1 MNAFSFCIYGQNEYY
16 YNGLLENIKL
26 IKEYYPDYLI
36 YIYVGNDSRMDL
48 INDMVNLYHKIVWRY
63 TNETGA
69 INMVYRFFAI
79 DDLKIKTVHVRD
91 ADSRVHER
99 DRWAIDTFMKSD
111 VLAYTIRDNV
121 VHDVRMMGG
130 LWGCRKLSFS
140 IQSLFQMYRFPLLE
154 SENQFGYDQQFLSKF
169 LYPYLIHSFMVFT
182 NYCTL
187 SDLEKIVP
195 FPDTLRKDTFCGAP
209 E

>member
-154 SENQFGYDQQFLSKF
+154 SVNQFGYDQQFLSKF

-187 SDLEKIVP
+187 SDLEQIVP

>member
-1 MNAFSFCIYGQNEYY
+1 MNAFSFCIYGKNEYY
-16 YNGLLENIKL
+16 YNGLIENIKL
-26 IKEYYPDYLI
+26 IQQYYPDYLI

-48 INDMVNLYHKIVWRY
+48 INDMVNLYDKIVWKY

-69 INMVYRFFAI
+69 INMIYRFFAI
-79 DDLKIKTVHVRD
+79 DDSDVKTIHVRD

-99 DRWAIDTFMKSD
+99 DRWGIDTFMESN
-111 VLAYTIRDNV
+111 VTAYTIRDNPA
-121 VHDVRMMGG
+121 HNVRMMGG

-140 IQSLFQMYRFPLLE
+140 IKSLFQMYRFPLLE
-154 SENQFGYDQQFLSKF
+154 SKNEFGYDQQFLSQF
-169 LYPYLIHSFMVFT
+169 LYPQLIQSFMVFT

-187 SDLEKIVP
+187 CDLERIVP

>member
-1 MNAFSFCIYGQNEYY
+1 MNAFSFCIYGSKEYY
-16 YNGLLENIKL
+16 YNGLTENIKL
-26 IKEYYPDYLI
+26 IQQHYPDSLI
-36 YIYVGNDSRMDL
+36 YIYVGKDSRTDL
-48 INDMVNLYHKIVWRY
+48 LEPMAKMYNKIVWRY
-63 TNETGA
+63 TNEIGA
-69 INMVYRFFAI
+69 INMIYRFFAI
-79 DDLKIKTVHVRD
+79 DESTINTLHVRD

-130 LWGCRKLSFS
+130 LWGCKKLPFS
-140 IQSLFQMYRFPLLE
+140 IQSIFQMYRFPLLE
-154 SENQFGYDQQFLSKF
+154 SKNVYGYDQQFLSKF

-182 NYCTL
+182 NYCIR
-187 SDLEKIVP
+187 SDLEKVIP
-195 FPDTLRKDTFCGAP
+195 FPDTLRKDIFCGMP